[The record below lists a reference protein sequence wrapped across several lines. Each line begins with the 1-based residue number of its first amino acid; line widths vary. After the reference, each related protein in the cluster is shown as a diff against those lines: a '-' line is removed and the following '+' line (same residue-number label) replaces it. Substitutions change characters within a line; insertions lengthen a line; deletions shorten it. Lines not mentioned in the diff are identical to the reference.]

1 MKSNT
6 LQKWSRWVV
15 VAVALLISVATIL
28 EGMAVLTGVSQ
39 PEQIVLRWLVTYNV
53 IAAFA
58 GLTFLLAVLFRFSSV
73 FARLW
78 KRFNISWPAGI
89 IALAHAVV
97 LLALVFIY
105 FTDGTVAL
113 KSIGAM
119 SMRTVVWASVAFV
132 LREQAE

>member
-58 GLTFLLAVLFRFSSV
+58 GLTFLLAVVFRFSSV

>member
-1 MKSNT
+1 M
-6 LQKWSRWVV
+6 V